1 MKNKTLFYLV
11 FLPGILINLFSG
23 CKKETAKVA
32 PSVILS
38 SVSNITSIS
47 ATSGGDVTSDG
58 GAAVTAKGVCWGTN
72 QNPTT
77 SDNKTNNG
85 SGTGSY
91 TSSITGLNPG
101 ITYYL
106 KAYAINSV
114 GTAYSSQGTFTTMAL
129 TPVLNTTDV
138 TAITTTTAIS
148 GGNVTSDGG
157 SAVTVRGVCWATTP
171 NATTSNSKTTDG
183 TGSGTFI
190 SNLTGLS
197 GNTTYYLRAYATNGI
212 GTSYGT
218 EVSFKTTNP
227 TSGTLTDIEGNL
239 YHYVTIGTQVWM
251 VENLKTTKYRNG
263 DAIPNLTANTSWN
276 NATSGSFC
284 YYNNDLLN
292 KDIYGVLYNWHAVSD
307 NRNIAP
313 SGWHIPS
320 DAEFITLRTFVG
332 GEGAAG
338 AKLKETGFT
347 HWTSPNEGATNE
359 SGYTA
364 LPGGFRN
371 PDGTFAN
378 IGKSTYWYTSTLGSI
393 FGLYNTST
401 QMYYGSGGNV
411 KVAGYSIRC
420 LRD

>member
-11 FLPGILINLFSG
+11 FLPGLLITFCFG
-23 CKKETAKVA
+23 CKKEAAKEA
-32 PSVILS
+32 PTVTLS
-38 SVSNITSIS
+38 SISNITSNS
-47 ATSGGDVTSDG
+47 ATTGGDVTSDG
-58 GAAVTAKGVCWGTN
+58 GAAVTTKGVCWGTN

-77 SDNKTNNG
+77 SDSKTSNG
-85 SGTGSY
+85 TGTGSF

-106 KAYAINSV
+106 KAYAINSI
-114 GTAYSSQGTFTTMAL
+114 GTSYSGQSTFTTVALAPAL
-129 TPVLNTTDV
+129 TTADV
-138 TAITTTTAIS
+138 SAITTTTATS

-157 SAVTVRGVCWATTP
+157 STVTVRGVCWATIQSP
-171 NATTSNSKTTDG
+171 TTSNSKTTDG
-183 TGSGTFI
+183 TGTGSFI

-197 GNTTYYLRAYATNGI
+197 SNTTYYLRAYATNGA
-212 GTSYGT
+212 GTNYGT

-227 TSGTLTDIEGNL
+227 TSGTLTDVDGNI

-263 DAIPNLTANTSWN
+263 ESITILTSDATWSS
-276 NATSGSFC
+276 ATGGSFC
-284 YYNNDLLN
+284 YYNNDLAN

-307 NRNIAP
+307 SRNIAP
-313 SGWHIPS
+313 AGWHIPS
-320 DAEFITLRTFVG
+320 DAEFNTLRTYEG

-347 HWTSPNEGATNE
+347 HWNSPNTGATNE
-359 SGYTA
+359 SGFTA

-401 QMYYGSGGNV
+401 QMYYGFGGSV
-411 KVAGYSIRC
+411 KVGGYSIRC